1 MKSLTALIALA
12 TLSMSAAFAAPP
24 AGHPTP
30 AAAAGMMSPA
40 PISDAELTQKGKVL
54 STTDANEYT
63 YIEVAQGNQT
73 TWLAAQKLALKKGD
87 QIRFDNGAVMTNF
100 YSKLLKRTFPS
111 VMFVNRVVVS
121 NEK

>member
-1 MKSLTALIALA
+1 MKSLPALVALA

-30 AAAAGMMSPA
+30 AAAASMMGMA
-40 PISDAELTQKGKVL
+40 PVAEAELTQKGKVV

-63 YIEVAQGNQT
+63 YIEVTQGQQT
-73 TWLAAQKLALKKGD
+73 TWLAAQKLSLKKGD
-87 QIRFDNGAVMTNF
+87 TIRYDNGAVMTNF

-111 VMFVNRVVVS
+111 VTFVNRVVVS
-121 NEK
+121 NGK

>member
-73 TWLAAQKLALKKGD
+73 IWLAAQKLALKKGD